1 MDSSLILVNN
11 GSSSLSSSDI
21 QTTLINSAL
30 TSNSLTIDSSS
41 IAVQSVAINYPQNG
55 SFKMHSLCLQF
66 IIILANLILI
76 ILY

>member
-1 MDSSLILVNN
+1 MDSSLTLVNN

-66 IIILANLILI
+66 ILANLLLI